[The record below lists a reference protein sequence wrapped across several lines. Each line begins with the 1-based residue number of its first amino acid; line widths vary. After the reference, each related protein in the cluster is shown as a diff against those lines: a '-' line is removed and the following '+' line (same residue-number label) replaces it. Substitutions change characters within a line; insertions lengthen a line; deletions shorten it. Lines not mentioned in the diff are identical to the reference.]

1 MNSNECIQQTLGI
14 CWQAADA
21 KQLGTVFGFA
31 EFLTILAIFAVA
43 YNVVDE
49 RYKFRIEISPI
60 PLLNLLF
67 SVSISSALTLV
78 LVRVWFTNHLP
89 IPRLLNNP
97 QIYETG
103 VASILVAVLLYWLR
117 YAYLKPPLFS
127 EKNAQRYLNKS
138 FQSISGGNP
147 QELAAA
153 AYEIGRSATQLI
165 REARKVERVR
175 DFKNGGFKSENT
187 HLSELANQVLA
198 LTGDKRF
205 CRYVAKNVPWVAEEI
220 FREAGNDEL
229 GNLQI
234 VQFSRNVSSELLADP
249 ETAIHH
255 EDEWYNSGL
264 IGHIKPISVTV
275 FGNSKLVEQ
284 LAAYAGSPLNPSWKH
299 RQSWSV
305 TSWET
310 YNRLALLYFND
321 KLKRIQSNSITS
333 ADHQIFDFYE
343 YACSDAYRINDMLDN
358 HYNSIEYQKFIK
370 VVDFING
377 ILKLLEKY
385 NIKGNKKP
393 QLHDGHI
400 INRDIYDELA
410 KVAFSTILASASVDT
425 AEFRSWEVQ
434 HNSVWRPLMQ
444 DFSNTEVRSIFRS
457 RLQRLLWSEIRD
469 MERYANFKG
478 AKIIMVCLHIMGF
491 NLSHAVNRPP
501 ETRALKRA
509 VIGWVR
515 KNYLQLADANPKVA
529 EACIGGSLSFDPHK
543 KQIIKTYNSMLGK
556 EPNRDILDLLS
567 PPTNAMKANNPS

>member
-1 MNSNECIQQTLGI
+1 MNSSECIQQTLGI

-49 RYKFRIEISPI
+49 RYKFRIAVSPI

-67 SVSISSALTLV
+67 CVSISSALTLV
-78 LVRVWFTNHLP
+78 IVRVWFSNNLP

-97 QIYETG
+97 QIYETV

-127 EKNAQRYLNKS
+127 RQNAQRFLNKS

-153 AYEIGRSATQLI
+153 AYEIGRSARQLVK
-165 REARKVERVR
+165 EARKVERVR

-205 CRYVAKNVPWVAEEI
+205 CRHVAKNVPWVAEEI
-220 FREAGNDEL
+220 FREAGNNSL
-229 GNLQI
+229 GTLQI

-275 FGNSKLVEQ
+275 FGNSRLVEQ
-284 LAAYAGSPLNPSWKH
+284 LAAYAGSPLNPLWKH

-310 YNRLALLYFND
+310 YNRLVLLYFDD
-321 KLKRIQSNSITS
+321 KLKSNMSDTVTS
-333 ADHQIFDFYE
+333 SDYQIFHIYE
-343 YACSDAYRINDMLDN
+343 HACNDLFRINDMVEGY
-358 HYNSIEYQKFIK
+358 YNSIEFQKLNS
-370 VVDFING
+370 VVKFING
-377 ILKLLEKY
+377 TLSLLEE
-385 NIKGNKKP
+385 
-393 QLHDGHI
+393 HI
-400 INRDIYDELA
+400 ISSNTNIRSIDRHIKSRDIYDSLA
-410 KVAFSTILASASVDT
+410 KVAYNAIIASSSVDT

-434 HNSVWRPLMQ
+434 HNTVWSPLMQ
-444 DFSNTEVRSIFRS
+444 DFGNSETRRIFRA
-457 RLQRLLWSEIRD
+457 RLQRLIWEQIRD
-469 MERYANFKG
+469 MERFANYRG
-478 AKIIMVCLHIMGF
+478 AKIIMVCLHVMGLD
-491 NLSHAVNRPP
+491 LSHAVNKPA

-509 VIGWVR
+509 LITWVR
-515 KNYLQLADANPKVA
+515 KNYLQLVEENPKVA

-567 PPTNAMKANNPS
+567 PPTNTMNANNPS